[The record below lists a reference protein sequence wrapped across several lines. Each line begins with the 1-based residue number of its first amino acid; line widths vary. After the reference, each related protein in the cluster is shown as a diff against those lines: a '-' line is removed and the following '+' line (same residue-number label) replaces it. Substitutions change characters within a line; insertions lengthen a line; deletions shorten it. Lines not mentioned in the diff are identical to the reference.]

1 MSRMMGIWQPFR
13 GSVQRRHVAACVQIF
28 AAPETGE
35 EAAL

>member
-1 MSRMMGIWQPFR
+1 MSRVMGNRQTLS
-13 GSVQRRHVAACVQIF
+13 GSVQRRHVAACMQIF